1 MNALSNQITNS
12 TVFKWFNA
20 LSAREKKLVSWTGV
34 ALIAL
39 FLLGYALPSVLEY
52 RHSNVTKLKVS
63 SADLSWMRAYESS
76 ARSSSQQGQGSTG
89 DAPDISTISRSADLH
104 ELDLQRIQPISDG
117 INVEITR
124 QSFDNI
130 LGWLFS
136 LQNDEGYTISQAR
149 IMRLGSGLVDARVV
163 IR

>member
-20 LSAREKKLVSWTGV
+20 LSAREKKLVSWTGI
-34 ALIAL
+34 ALLAL
-39 FLLGYALPSVLEY
+39 FLLGYALPSTLEY
-52 RHSNVTKLKVS
+52 RHSNVIKLKVS
-63 SADLSWMRAYESS
+63 SADLNWMRAYEST
-76 ARSSSQQGQGSTG
+76 ARTSSQQGLETNGNR
-89 DAPDISTISRSADLH
+89 PDIPRISRSAELH
-104 ELDLQRIQPISDG
+104 DVDLQRLQPISDG
-117 INVEITR
+117 INVEITK
-124 QSFDNI
+124 QQFDSV
-130 LGWLFS
+130 LKWLFS